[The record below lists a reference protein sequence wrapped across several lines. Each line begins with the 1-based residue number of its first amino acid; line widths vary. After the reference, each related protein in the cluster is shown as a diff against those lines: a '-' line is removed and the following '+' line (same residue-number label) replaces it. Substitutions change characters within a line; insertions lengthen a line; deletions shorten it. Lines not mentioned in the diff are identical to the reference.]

1 MDARD
6 LTPLQ
11 LTVTVVPGS
20 SHQLKVMPQLVLLV
34 CGQIPAN
41 DQIAQSVTKILR
53 GGPPEW
59 GVISAFGKLRD
70 RWTRLTLA
78 ELRGIREAIL
88 ETRVVD
94 GQCHVEA
101 INDTSDTTLQVQM
114 TGVVDGRAFAFDFFQ
129 RASGYR
135 GADAGRL
142 SRLFRLLLSRA
153 TMDSEDSALDWLRA
167 QLVNGYER

>member
-1 MDARD
+1 MEARD

-53 GGPPEW
+53 GPPEW

-78 ELRGIREAIL
+78 ELRSIREAIL

-94 GQCHVEA
+94 GLTQVDA
-101 INDTSDTTLQVQM
+101 INDTSDTTLQVYM
-114 TGVVDGRAFAFDFFQ
+114 TGVVDGRPFAYDFFQ

-135 GADAGRL
+135 GHDAGRL
-142 SRLFRLLLSRA
+142 AKLFRLLLTRA
-153 TMDSEDSALDWLRA
+153 TMDQEDSAMDWLCA
-167 QLVNGYER
+167 QLTNGYER